1 MLLEGKVVVVTGA
14 ATPRGIGFAT
24 ATRFAREG
32 ARIAIFDLDGKAAAD
47 AAARLGTAHLG
58 LACNVTDPAQCAH
71 AVDAVLAHFG
81 ALDIVVNNAGV
92 SQPTR
97 LMDVDRANYDLVMD
111 ASLRGTFNMSQAI
124 VPYFRTRRAGVIVCI
139 GSLAALRGGGVFGG
153 PHYAAAKGG
162 VHSLA
167 KSMARELA
175 ADGIRVNAIA
185 PGLVDT
191 DIFQGQ
197 LTPERRRAVEE
208 AVPMGR
214 LARAE
219 EIADACLFLA
229 SDLSS
234 YVTGAVLDVNGGLHM
249 H

>member
-1 MLLEGKVVVVTGA
+1 MLLERKVVVVTGA

-32 ARIAIFDLDGKAAAD
+32 ARIAILDLDGKAAAD
-47 AAARLGTAHLG
+47 AAARLGAAHVG
-58 LACNVTDPAQCAH
+58 LACNVTDPAQCAR

-124 VPYFRTRRAGVIVCI
+124 VPYFREQHAGVIVCI

>member
-32 ARIAIFDLDGKAAAD
+32 ARIAILDLDGKAASD
-47 AAARLGTAHLG
+47 AAARLGTAHAG

-71 AVDAVLAHFG
+71 AIGAVLAHFG

-124 VPYFRTRRAGVIVCI
+124 VPHFRAQHAGVIVCI